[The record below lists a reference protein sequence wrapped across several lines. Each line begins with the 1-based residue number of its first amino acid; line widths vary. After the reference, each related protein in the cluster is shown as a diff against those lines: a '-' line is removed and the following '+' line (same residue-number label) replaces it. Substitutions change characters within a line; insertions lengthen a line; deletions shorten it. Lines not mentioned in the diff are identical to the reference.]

1 MNLPGMYVAQPIEKT
16 EFDISQW
23 EECDTECYRNYWL
36 CKFYPPNGPMVE
48 FAMWPGKPL
57 DIAGLRAY
65 IDSRPGLIMFNGLGY
80 DCPMISAALMGYD
93 CATLKNL
100 NDVII
105 PGGGKQGLPW
115 WQFYRKFDIPEP
127 SWNTIDIMEVAP
139 GVRISLKIYGARMH
153 SDKLQDLPVNP
164 ADDLTGMQ
172 PIQIS
177 TYCGNDL
184 RVTRQLKNTV
194 MDRLR
199 LRHEIG
205 QQYGIEVMSKS
216 DAQIAEAVF
225 KAKLPFKPQKT
236 WLPHGHA
243 FKYKAPDWISF
254 VSPELQDILAM
265 VQRVDYIV
273 RNPDELK
280 VADEDKVYDID
291 GKEIKSGIQFSDE
304 IRGRDIVIGKST
316 YRIGIGGLHSKEK
329 KAHFRSV
336 PGKWSITDHDVNSYY
351 PTLMLLMGMYPA
363 GTGPAFL
370 EVFREIY
377 DTRLHAKGMQ
387 AQCEAEIDALK
398 KRKVTI
404 HNRHHKT
411 ATADTVYIGRG
422 SKWGNPFP
430 ITATDDRPTVITKF
444 EQWLKAQPELMAAVK
459 AELVGKDLECF
470 CAPQA
475 CHGDVLAAVAAEDRT
490 AALREQAKYWKTIS
504 DGLKIVLNGTYGK
517 LGSKYSFL
525 FAPEL
530 MIRTTLSGQ
539 LALLMLIEMF
549 ELNGIRVVSANTDGI
564 VVITPAGLEWLRDS
578 TIDWWHK
585 KTGLETE
592 ATEYTAIYNANV
604 NNYIAFKP
612 DGSHKAKGWYG
623 ESGVVPKASPSGK
636 SPGMDICNDAV
647 IAFLRDGTSIE
658 QTVMACRDIKRF
670 LVVKNANNPAG
681 GALDERTGLWL
692 GKALRWYYGA
702 GVTTGLRYVANGNL
716 VAGSTGAVP
725 LMDLDGTFP
734 ADVDYALYVRE
745 SFSMLRD
752 LGVA

>member
-1 MNLPGMYVAQPIEKT
+1 MIQLPGQYVAPPIEKT
-16 EFDISQW
+16 AFDIAGW
-23 EECDTECYRNYWL
+23 EECDTECAWNYWL
-36 CKFYPPNGPMVE
+36 CKFYKPDGSMVE
-48 FAMWPGKPL
+48 FAAWPGKPL
-57 DIAGLRAY
+57 DVAGLRAY
-65 IDSRPGLIMFNGLGY
+65 IESVPGLIMFNGIGY
-80 DCPMISAALMGYD
+80 DNPMISAALMGYD

-100 NDVII
+100 NDAII
-105 PGGGKQGLPW
+105 PGKGKQGVQW
-115 WQFYRKFDIPEP
+115 WQFYKQFQIPEP
-127 SWNTIDIMEVAP
+127 FWKTIDIQEVTP
-139 GVRISLKIYGARMH
+139 GVRISLKIYMARMH
-153 SDKLQDLPVNP
+153 SATIQDLPFDP
-164 ADDLTGMQ
+164 AAQLDLMDR
-172 PIQIS
+172 IVVS

-184 RVTRQLKNTV
+184 RGTRELKETV
-194 MDRLR
+194 IDRLR

-225 KAKLPFKPQKT
+225 KAKLPYTQKT
-236 WLPHGHA
+236 WLAHGHT
-243 FKYKAPDWISF
+243 FHYEAPAWISF
-254 VSPELQDILAM
+254 VSPELRELLAM
-265 VQRVDYIV
+265 VQRVDFV
-273 RNPDELK
+273 VKNPDELRISEDEK
-280 VADEDKVYDID
+280 VFDLD
-291 GKEIKSGIQFSDE
+291 GKEIKSGIKFSDE
-304 IRGRDIVIGKST
+304 IKGRDIHIGQST

-377 DTRLHAKGMQ
+377 DTRLHAKHMQ
-387 AQCEAEIDALK
+387 QECEAAGD
-398 KRKVTI
+398 KV
-404 HNRHHKT
+404 
-411 ATADTVYIGRG
+411 A
-422 SKWGNPFP
+422 
-430 ITATDDRPTVITKF
+430 
-444 EQWLKAQPELMAAVK
+444 
-459 AELVGKDLECF
+459 
-470 CAPQA
+470 
-475 CHGDVLAAVAAEDRT
+475 
-490 AALREQAKYWKTIS
+490 AKYWKTIS

-517 LGSKYSFL
+517 LGSRYSFL

-530 MIRTTLSGQ
+530 MIRTTISGQ

-564 VVITPAGLEWLRDS
+564 VVITPHGLEWLRDS
-578 TIDWWHK
+578 TINWWHA

-636 SPGMDICNDAV
+636 SPGKDICNDAV
-647 IAFLRDGTSIE
+647 IAYLRDGTPIA
-658 QTVMACRDIKRF
+658 QTIMSCRDIRRF

-681 GALDERTGLWL
+681 GAVEERTGTWL

-702 GVTTGLRYVANGNL
+702 GVTTGLRYAANNNL

-725 LMDLDGTFP
+725 VMKLPDTFP
-734 ADVDYALYVRE
+734 ADVNYQLYIDE